1 MTWIYYD
8 SKTGNVERFVNR
20 LREYRDWNIQKI
32 DDTVKLSHPGHLV
45 TYTTGFGEIPLSTL
59 RFLQANSQFIETVT
73 SSGNKNWGPN
83 YALAAIK
90 IAQQFA
96 LPVLMQFE
104 LSGTMMD
111 LQKFIDNIEGNTY
124 GN

>member
-20 LREYRDWNIQKI
+20 LKLHRDWSIQKI
-32 DDTVKLSHPGHLV
+32 DASFQPLHAGHLI
-45 TYTTGFGEIPLSTL
+45 TYTTGFGEVPLSTL
-59 RFLQANSQFIETVT
+59 RFLEENSKMIKSVT

-83 YALAAIK
+83 YGLAATK
-90 IAQQFA
+90 ISAQFN

-104 LSGTMMD
+104 LSGTMAD
-111 LQKFIDNIEGNTY
+111 IQKFIDNIEG
-124 GN
+124 

>member
-20 LREYRDWNIQKI
+20 LKEHRDWNILKI
-32 DDTVKLSHPGHLV
+32 DDTLRLTEPGHLI
-45 TYTTGFGEIPLSTL
+45 TYTTGIGDVPASTL
-59 RFLQANSQFIETVT
+59 RFLEINSRFIETVT
-73 SSGNKNWGPN
+73 SSGNKNWGAN
-83 YALAAIK
+83 FAMAATK
-90 IAQQFA
+90 ISKEFK

-104 LSGTMMD
+104 LSGTMTD
-111 LQKFIDNIEGNTY
+111 LQRFIDNIEGNIH

>member
-20 LREYRDWNIQKI
+20 LKEHRDWNIQKI
-32 DDTVKLSHPGHLV
+32 DDTVKLNHTGHLV
-45 TYTTGFGEIPLSTL
+45 TYTTGFGEIPPSTL
-59 RFLQANSQFIETVT
+59 RFLQANSKFIATVT

-83 YALAAIK
+83 YALAAKK

-104 LSGTMMD
+104 LSGTMAD
-111 LQKFIDNIEGNTY
+111 LQRFIDNIEGNTY

>member
-20 LREYRDWNIQKI
+20 LKLHRDWNIQKI
-32 DDTVKLSHPGHLV
+32 GEDSKPEHAGHLI
-45 TYTTGFGEIPLSTL
+45 TYTTGFGEVPLSTL
-59 RFLQANSQFIETVT
+59 QFLKENSSKIISVT

-83 YALAAIK
+83 YALAATK
-90 IAQQFA
+90 ISDQFM

-104 LSGTMMD
+104 LSGTMTD
-111 LQKFIDNIEGNTY
+111 IQQFIDKIEG
-124 GN
+124 

>member
-20 LREYRDWNIQKI
+20 LKLHRDWTIQKI
-32 DDTVKLSHPGHLV
+32 DLSSPPQHAGHLI
-45 TYTTGFGEIPLSTL
+45 TYTTGFGEVPLSTL
-59 RFLQANSQFIETVT
+59 RFLEENSSMIRSVT

-83 YALAAIK
+83 YALAAKK
-90 IAQQFA
+90 IAVQFN

-104 LSGTMMD
+104 LSGTMTD
-111 LQKFIDNIEGNTY
+111 IQQFIDNIERL
-124 GN
+124 

>member
-20 LREYRDWNIQKI
+20 LKLHRNWCVRKI
-32 DDTVKLSHPGHLV
+32 DDSLLPEHAGHLI
-45 TYTTGFGEIPLSTL
+45 TYTTGFGEIPVSTL
-59 RFLQANSQFIETVT
+59 RFLEHNRSFVKSVS

-83 YALAAIK
+83 YAMAATK
-90 IAQQFA
+90 ISDQFN

-104 LSGTMMD
+104 LSGTIRD
-111 LQKFIDNIEGNTY
+111 IERFIDNIEG
-124 GN
+124 

>member
-20 LREYRDWNIQKI
+20 LKQHREWNIQKI
-32 DDTVKLSHPGHLV
+32 NDEFQPTHQGHLI
-45 TYTTGFGEIPLSTL
+45 TYTTGIGEVPLSTL
-59 RFLQANSQFIETVT
+59 RFLQTNHQFIETVT
-73 SSGNKNWGPN
+73 SSGNRNWGSN
-83 YALAAIK
+83 FALAATK
-90 IAQQFA
+90 ISNEFK

-104 LSGTMMD
+104 LSGTMAD

>member
-20 LREYRDWNIQKI
+20 LKLHRDWSIQKI
-32 DDTVKLSHPGHLV
+32 DASCQPLHAGHLI
-45 TYTTGFGEIPLSTL
+45 TYTTGFGEVPLSTL
-59 RFLQANSQFIETVT
+59 RFLEENSKMIKSVT

-83 YALAAIK
+83 YGLAATK
-90 IAQQFA
+90 ISAQFN

-104 LSGTMMD
+104 LSGTMAD
-111 LQKFIDNIEGNTY
+111 IQKFIDNIEG
-124 GN
+124 

>member
-20 LREYRDWNIQKI
+20 LKAHRNWNIQKI
-32 DDTVKLSHPGHLV
+32 DDSMQLTHPGHLI
-45 TYTTGFGEIPLSTL
+45 TYTTGIGEVPASTL
-59 RFLQANSQFIETVT
+59 RFLEMNSSFIETVT
-73 SSGNKNWGPN
+73 SSGNRNWGAN
-83 YALAAIK
+83 FAVAANK
-90 IAQQFA
+90 ISEEFK

-104 LSGTMMD
+104 LSGTMKD
-111 LQKFIDNIEGNTY
+111 LQKFIDNIEGNIY

>member
-20 LREYRDWNIQKI
+20 LKLHRDWSVQKI
-32 DDTVKLSHPGHLV
+32 DETLRPLHEGHLI
-45 TYTTGFGEIPLSTL
+45 TYTTGFGEIPLSTQ
-59 RFLQANSQFIETVT
+59 RFLDENSSMIKSVS

-83 YALAAIK
+83 YAMAATK
-90 IAQQFA
+90 IADRFK

-104 LSGTMMD
+104 LSGTLAD
-111 LQKFIDNIEGNTY
+111 IQKFIDKIEG
-124 GN
+124 

>member
-20 LREYRDWNIQKI
+20 LKLHRNWNIQKI
-32 DDTVKLSHPGHLV
+32 GGDFKPLHAGHLI
-45 TYTTGFGEIPLSTL
+45 TYTTGFGEVPPVTQH
-59 RFLQANSQFIETVT
+59 FLEENRGVIKSIS

-83 YALAAIK
+83 YALAAKK
-90 IAQQFA
+90 IGDQFK

-104 LSGTMMD
+104 LSGTMAD
-111 LQKFIDNIEGNTY
+111 IQRFIDKIEG
-124 GN
+124 